1 MRNAMRLVMLVLLA
15 AGLLACQR
23 PVSHLAPADEVV
35 QARVGSEFTVAL
47 NANPTTGYQWK
58 LVPPAGDA
66 PVQFVSRSFVADT
79 PQRLGSG
86 GMETWTFRALRAGAT
101 QLEFTYVRPWE
112 AGVDPVQQRTINV
125 EILP

>member
-1 MRNAMRLVMLVLLA
+1 MRAGMKMAVLVLLA
-15 AGLLACQR
+15 AGVCACQR
-23 PVSHLAPADEVV
+23 PASHLAPADEVV

-58 LVPPAGDA
+58 LVPLATEA
-66 PVQFVSRSFVADT
+66 SVQFVSRSFVADT

-86 GMETWTFRALRAGAT
+86 GTETWTFRALRAGAA

-112 AGVDPVQQRTINV
+112 AGVDPVQHRTINV